1 MTVSKVDLVVLACL
15 QEEPLHGY
23 ELLERMRAR
32 AIARWAEVAKAS
44 VYQALRRLDRDGLVA
59 GRDQEGTVGPD
70 RRVYRI
76 TRAGRDRLRA
86 GLAERLATTG
96 PYETVAG
103 PALGFAHLVPRAE
116 MRRAL
121 DVRARSLRD
130 LIDTLSREAAAL
142 DGSSQGGAVARAMLE
157 RQIALAEAEA
167 AWIDASRSSIRHG
180 PVGGRP

>member
-1 MTVSKVDLVVLACL
+1 MAVSKVDLVVLAHV
-15 QEEPLHGY
+15 QEQPLHGY

-32 AIARWAEVAKAS
+32 ATTRWTEVGKAS

-76 TRAGRDRLRA
+76 TRAGRERLRA
-86 GLAERLATTG
+86 GMSERLSATG

-116 MRRAL
+116 VRRAL
-121 DVRARSLRD
+121 DARRRALGD
-130 LIDTLSREAAAL
+130 LIEGLTRDADAMDDSV
-142 DGSSQGGAVARAMLE
+142 SGGDVARAMLE

-167 AWIDASRSSIRHG
+167 AWIDASRSPLDHG
-180 PVGGRP
+180 SVGGRP